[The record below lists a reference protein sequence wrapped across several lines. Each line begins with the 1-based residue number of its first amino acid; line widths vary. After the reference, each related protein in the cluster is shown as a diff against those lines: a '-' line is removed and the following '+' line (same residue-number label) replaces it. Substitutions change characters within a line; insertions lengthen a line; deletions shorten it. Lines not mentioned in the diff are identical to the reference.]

1 MLKAKCLKEDAD
13 KTLQIGCVYLVEQV
27 GCDMLVYLP
36 HGMNRYLGMF
46 PASWFGIV
54 QQHG

>member
-27 GCDMLVYLP
+27 GCDVLVYLP

-46 PASWFGIV
+46 PASWFGVV
-54 QQHG
+54 QQ

>member
-13 KTLQIGCVYLVEQV
+13 KTLQI

-54 QQHG
+54 QQ